1 MNKLSTILCFLL
13 SLVLVSGEP
22 QEEVESSTQ
31 SEESLVQ
38 SNKSVKASKTNEP
51 VYIDGNLTENIWY
64 QAEQK
69 FDFTQYQ
76 PQNGEK
82 PNENTLFIVFYDENN
97 LYIGVYAMEK
107 EPSTVMGKLRRRDD
121 MALSDYIWVYIDT
134 ENRGRSG
141 YKFGV
146 NPSGVRYDG
155 YISNDDEVDYSWDG
169 VWVAESK

>member
-13 SLVLVSGEP
+13 PLVLVSGEP

-38 SNKSVKASKTNEP
+38 SNKSVKASKTDEP

-82 PNENTLFIVFYDENN
+82 PNENTLFIVFYDENKHLEIVYLNFLIRSSIPIGRGISSSSALCVATLKSLDNFFN
-97 LYIGVYAMEK
+97 LSIASVSATSTCSH
-107 EPSTVMGKLRRRDD
+107 PS
-121 MALSDYIWVYIDT
+121 
-134 ENRGRSG
+134 
-141 YKFGV
+141 
-146 NPSGVRYDG
+146 
-155 YISNDDEVDYSWDG
+155 
-169 VWVAESK
+169 